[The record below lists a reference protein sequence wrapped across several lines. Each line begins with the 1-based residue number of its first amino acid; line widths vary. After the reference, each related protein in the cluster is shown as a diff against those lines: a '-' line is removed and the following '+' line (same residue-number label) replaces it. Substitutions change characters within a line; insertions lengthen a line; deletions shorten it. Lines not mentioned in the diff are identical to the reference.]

1 MNCDAARLALE
12 AQPDSPDP
20 VLAAHLAA
28 CADCTSYRAELVELD
43 RRLRA
48 ALQVPVPPAALQ
60 PHVAVGTARPRWTM
74 PLALA
79 ASVGAVALLVG
90 LLWSVWPR
98 AALATDVV
106 AHMVHEPEAW
116 STSEPL
122 PEQRVAAVLA
132 RRGVA
137 LREGALAVT
146 YVETCWFRGRRVP
159 HLVVVGDGGPVTV
172 MVLAGESIAARQA
185 FDEQGYRGVLV
196 PSGRGALAVLARD
209 GDRVDVDAVARRAM
223 ASLEY

>member
-12 AQPDSPDP
+12 AQPDSTDP
-20 VLAAHLAA
+20 VLAAHLAV
-28 CADCTSYRAELVELD
+28 CAECASYRTELVELD

-48 ALQVPVPPAALQ
+48 ALQVPVPPSALQ
-60 PHVAVGTARPRWTM
+60 PRAAVAWARPRWTT

-90 LLWSVWPR
+90 LLWSAWPR

-106 AHMVHEPEAW
+106 AHMVHEPDAW

-122 PEQRVAAVLA
+122 PEQRVAAVLE

-137 LREGALAVT
+137 LRDGALAVT

-159 HLVVVGDGGPVTV
+159 HLVVTGDGGPVTV
-172 MVLAGESIAARQA
+172 MVLTGESITARQV

-196 PSGRGALAVLARD
+196 PTTRGALAVLARD
-209 GDRVDVDAVARRAM
+209 GDPVDVDAVATRTL